1 MFYNS
6 LSIIVLAAGSP
17 LLKQIAVQNMA
28 CMAGTLNTKLKSKNS
43 LMKLHTKW
51 IATAL
56 AVASGLMI
64 ANSAQAQYATTTL
77 SDFNNF
83 TLSATYGN
91 WDPTQSQIFYGGE
104 GYTPTLTSGPTSF
117 EVNALGYGSGA
128 YNFSTP
134 ISAPGATQWQLT
146 FTINAPTAAQG
157 TFWMN
162 PGLDMS
168 DGTHQVHLTA
178 ANGAGGYLDY
188 GGYTAGTYTLYGSFN
203 DTFGGNPL
211 DTTTITAFNLEFDP
225 AAYDASQG
233 GPGTPY
239 DITYDSLVVLT
250 PVPEPGSLAL
260 LAVGA
265 VGFAIARRRIRV
277 G

>member
-1 MFYNS
+1 M
-6 LSIIVLAAGSP
+6 
-17 LLKQIAVQNMA
+17 KQP
-28 CMAGTLNTKLKSKNS
+28 
-43 LMKLHTKW
+43 TKW
-51 IATAL
+51 FATAL
-56 AVASGLMI
+56 AVASGLII
-64 ANSAQAQYATTTL
+64 ANPAQAQYSTTTL

-91 WDPTQSQIFYGGE
+91 WDVAGSSIFNGGE

-128 YNFSTP
+128 FNFATP

-162 PGLDMS
+162 PGVDMS

-188 GGYTAGTYTLYGSFN
+188 GGYTAGTYTLFGSFN
-203 DTFGGNPL
+203 DSFGGGPL
-211 DTTTITAFNLEFDP
+211 DTTTITAFNLELDP

-239 DITYDSLVVLT
+239 DISYDSLVLLT
-250 PVPEPGSLAL
+250 PTPEPTTLAL
-260 LAVGA
+260 LAIGA
-265 VGFAIARRRIRV
+265 TGLVIARRRARV
-277 G
+277 S